1 MDTSD
6 HGLSLS
12 FIGPRGV
19 LNGCQASKCAGEMS
33 LYLQSELIVL
43 GILSVPTDKNLRD
56 WVNV

>member
-12 FIGPRGV
+12 FIGPREV
-19 LNGCQASKCAGEMS
+19 LNGCQASKCAAEMS
-33 LYLQSELIVL
+33 LYFHSELIVV

-56 WVNV
+56 WVNM